1 MLFWRYLKDYL
12 LSYTYKNN
20 QVFLVSFPK
29 TGRTWLSYMLDQIED
44 KSDKKI
50 NYLKTHDFSE
60 IVIESGQKQNPSLIF
75 KYVKRYFYRRA
86 KVIFL
91 VRDPRDVIV
100 SHFHQITKRTKKPM
114 YFSSISEFVR
124 DETFGFNRII
134 QFYNIWYNQRKISKD
149 FFLVKYED
157 LKNNGENEL
166 KKIFNFLEFN
176 IDEKIIREVY
186 NKSSATKMRNKELVN
201 KLSGFNDFGKEIN
214 HLKVRKA
221 KVGSYLDEL
230 SQSDIDYCNYLLK
243 NLQGFKYYK

>member
-29 TGRTWLSYMLDQIED
+29 TGRTWLSYMLDQIEA
-44 KSDKKI
+44 KSGKEI

-60 IVIESGQKQNPSLIF
+60 IVIESGKKQNPSLIF

-124 DETFGFNRII
+124 HETFGFNRII
-134 QFYNIWYNQRKISKD
+134 QFYNLWYNQRKISKD
-149 FFLVKYED
+149 FFLVKYEE

-166 KKIFNFLEFN
+166 KKIFNFLEIN
-176 IDEKIIREVY
+176 IEEKI
-186 NKSSATKMRNKELVN
+186 NKVATKNLKSIKSLN
-201 KLSGFNDFGKEIN
+201 FKANIKNIIKNGKQKTLYSIINFLSEI
-214 HLKVRKA
+214 
-221 KVGSYLDEL
+221 S
-230 SQSDIDYCNYLLK
+230 
-243 NLQGFKYYK
+243 